1 MVYTRGLNRFFTTPL
16 GRRQVVRHK
25 TLDLVS
31 QVRILAPQPEKQF
44 TVHSSQFMDEK
55 IKLISGNSNR
65 ALVQKISDYLKISL
79 CDAEIKRFLIARN
92 SRYHGTN
99 G

>member
-1 MVYTRGLNRFFTTPL
+1 
-16 GRRQVVRHK
+16 
-25 TLDLVS
+25 
-31 QVRILAPQPEKQF
+31 
-44 TVHSSQFMDEK
+44 MDEK